1 MSNPRF
7 SWDEFNTLFPG
18 PFESEQER
26 QREYHAFLLVL
37 EQLDRSPVPEL
48 SARERAEIFRHSWP
62 QPSQDRPSIWTWLAP
77 LRRPA
82 ATFALGLA
90 LGCTLMLGFMR
101 YQPGQPQPTPVKQQL
116 TVERTRHM
124 ETYGGK
130 VLQTLYPQVENP
142 KMVIE
147 ETQESSEP
155 QRVLYGTLDNGKIYV
170 AWNL

>member
-37 EQLDRSPVPEL
+37 EQLDRAPVPEL
-48 SARERAEIFRHSWP
+48 SMRQRAEIFRRSWP
-62 QPSQDRPSIWTWLAP
+62 QPAPSRASIWTWLAL

-82 ATFALGLA
+82 VTFALGLA
-90 LGCTLMLGFMR
+90 LGCALMFTR
-101 YQPGQPQPTPVKQQL
+101 TSDRPDRPQATAPEPPF
-116 TVERTRHM
+116 TVERAGNAQ
-124 ETYGGK
+124 TYGGAVVQK
-130 VLQTLYPQVENP
+130 LYPQIENP
-142 KMVIE
+142 KLVVE
-147 ETQESSEP
+147 KTQQSSPP
-155 QRVLYGTLDNGKIYV
+155 QRVLYGTLDNGAICI